1 MKLDQLQAFKQS
13 AEKITCLT
21 AYDASFSQL
30 FDECGVDI
38 ILVGDSL
45 GRWRKYAW
53 RYHGRYDLSYSISGK
68 RH

>member
-1 MKLDQLQAFKQS
+1 MKIEELQIFKQS

-21 AYDASFSQL
+21 AYDSSFSQL

-45 GRWRKYAW
+45 GNGCK
-53 RYHGRYDLSYSISGK
+53 DLLNGWDFFIK
-68 RH
+68 

>member
-1 MKLDQLQAFKQS
+1 MKIEELQTFKQS
-13 AEKITCLT
+13 AENITCLT

-45 GRWRKYAW
+45 GTRRH
-53 RYHGRYDLSYSISGK
+53 HGRYDLPHSISSK

>member
-21 AYDASFSQL
+21 AYDSSFSQL

-45 GRWRKYAW
+45 GNVIQ
-53 RYHGRYDLSYSISGK
+53 GGENTLGVTMEDMI
-68 RH
+68 